1 LDRVFPNAI
10 PVTGDW
16 NGTGTAK
23 VGVFSNGTWYLDMNG
38 NGVWDGSS
46 TDKVI
51 LNFGQ
56 GLPNAIPVTGDWDNS
71 GVTKIGVF
79 SNGTWYLDMNGNG
92 VWDGPNVDKLIPNF
106 GQGLPN
112 AIPVTGDWNGTGV
125 TKIGVFSNGT
135 WYLDVNGNGVW
146 DGSSTDKVILNFGQ
160 GLPNAIPVTGDWTN
174 TGVTRVG
181 VFSNGIW
188 YLDILGN
195 GIWDGGVT
203 DITIPDFG
211 KGVNGAQPI
220 VLKKK

>member
-1 LDRVFPNAI
+1 
-10 PVTGDW
+10 
-16 NGTGTAK
+16 
-23 VGVFSNGTWYLDMNG
+23 
-38 NGVWDGSS
+38 
-46 TDKVI
+46 VI

-181 VFSNGIW
+181 VFLQRHLVSRHFRQRYLGWWSHGYNYSRFRQGRQRRTTDSLEEEVMLHLRGLLFNG
-188 YLDILGN
+188 
-195 GIWDGGVT
+195 
-203 DITIPDFG
+203 
-211 KGVNGAQPI
+211 QP
-220 VLKKK
+220 